1 MELLPVVLTSGWASG
16 INAYLVV
23 LVLGLIGRFSE
34 VAGIPE
40 GLTRTDVLVVAATLY
55 LVELVADKIPYFD
68 SLWDAVSTAI
78 RPTVGAVI
86 GLLIAQDAPTLE
98 QAVLAASGGA
108 AALVS
113 HLVKGGLRLIVNT
126 SPEPASNIAVSV
138 GEDVAVAG
146 VTTLAVLNPV
156 LAFTIA
162 ALLLGIG
169 ILLLVL
175 LWSRVLRGWRRL
187 RAWRARR
194 AAALVP
200 QPKNT
205 SASAYSAGST
215 DLELARRLRQ
225 RHADDVGAAQRDHLP
240 RSRRRA
246 PRRWRAGRSGW
257 RASGRR
263 RSACRRAARARAR
276 WCAPPCRC
284 APRSPWPASRRCR
297 RAGRARTRRA
307 SRP

>member
-23 LVLGLIGRFSE
+23 LVLGLIGRFTE

-40 GLTRTDVLVVAATLY
+40 GLTRTDVLVVAAILY

-98 QAVLAASGGA
+98 QAVLAACGGA

-126 SPEPASNIAVSV
+126 SPEPASNITVSV

-146 VTTLAVLNPV
+146 VTTLAVLNPG
-156 LAFTIA
+156 LALAIA
-162 ALLLGIG
+162 ALLLVTG

-175 LWSRVLRGWRRL
+175 LWSRVLRGWRRF

-194 AAALVP
+194 AARR
-200 QPKNT
+200 QPKNP
-205 SASAYSAGST
+205 SASA
-215 DLELARRLRQ
+215 
-225 RHADDVGAAQRDHLP
+225 
-240 RSRRRA
+240 
-246 PRRWRAGRSGW
+246 
-257 RASGRR
+257 
-263 RSACRRAARARAR
+263 
-276 WCAPPCRC
+276 
-284 APRSPWPASRRCR
+284 
-297 RAGRARTRRA
+297 
-307 SRP
+307 

>member
-23 LVLGLIGRFSE
+23 LVLGLIGRFTE

-40 GLTRTDVLVVAATLY
+40 GLTRTDVLVVAAVLY

-98 QAVLAASGGA
+98 QAILAACGGA

-126 SPEPASNIAVSV
+126 SPEPASNITVSV

-146 VTTLAVLNPV
+146 VTTLAVLNPG
-156 LAFTIA
+156 LALAIA
-162 ALLLGIG
+162 ALLLVTG

-194 AAALVP
+194 AALV
-200 QPKNT
+200 
-205 SASAYSAGST
+205 
-215 DLELARRLRQ
+215 
-225 RHADDVGAAQRDHLP
+225 
-240 RSRRRA
+240 
-246 PRRWRAGRSGW
+246 
-257 RASGRR
+257 
-263 RSACRRAARARAR
+263 
-276 WCAPPCRC
+276 
-284 APRSPWPASRRCR
+284 
-297 RAGRARTRRA
+297 
-307 SRP
+307 

>member
-1 MELLPVVLTSGWASG
+1 VELLPVVLTSGWASG

-23 LVLGLIGRFSE
+23 LVLGLIGRFTE

-40 GLTRTDVLVVAATLY
+40 GLTRTDVLVVAAVLY

-98 QAVLAASGGA
+98 QAILAACGGA

-126 SPEPASNIAVSV
+126 SPEPASNITVSV

-146 VTTLAVLNPV
+146 VTTLAVLNPG
-156 LAFTIA
+156 LALAIA
-162 ALLLGIG
+162 ALLLVTG

-194 AAALVP
+194 AAFV
-200 QPKNT
+200 
-205 SASAYSAGST
+205 
-215 DLELARRLRQ
+215 
-225 RHADDVGAAQRDHLP
+225 
-240 RSRRRA
+240 
-246 PRRWRAGRSGW
+246 
-257 RASGRR
+257 
-263 RSACRRAARARAR
+263 
-276 WCAPPCRC
+276 
-284 APRSPWPASRRCR
+284 
-297 RAGRARTRRA
+297 
-307 SRP
+307 

>member
-23 LVLGLIGRFSE
+23 LVLGLIGRFTE

-40 GLTRTDVLVVAATLY
+40 GLTRTDVLVVAAVMY

-98 QAVLAASGGA
+98 QAILAACGGA
-108 AALVS
+108 AALIS

-126 SPEPASNIAVSV
+126 SPEPASNITVSV

-156 LAFTIA
+156 LALTIA
-162 ALLLGIG
+162 TILLALG

-175 LWSRVLRGWRRL
+175 LWSRVLRG
-187 RAWRARR
+187 
-194 AAALVP
+194 
-200 QPKNT
+200 
-205 SASAYSAGST
+205 
-215 DLELARRLRQ
+215 
-225 RHADDVGAAQRDHLP
+225 
-240 RSRRRA
+240 RRRFHA
-246 PRRWRAGRSGW
+246 WRAGRQPKKIS
-257 RASGRR
+257 AS
-263 RSACRRAARARAR
+263 A
-276 WCAPPCRC
+276 
-284 APRSPWPASRRCR
+284 
-297 RAGRARTRRA
+297 
-307 SRP
+307 

>member
-1 MELLPVVLTSGWASG
+1 VELLPVVLTSGWASG

-23 LVLGLIGRFSE
+23 LVLGLIGRFTE

-40 GLTRTDVLVVAATLY
+40 GLTRTDVLVVAAVLY

-98 QAVLAASGGA
+98 QAILAACGGA

-126 SPEPASNIAVSV
+126 SPEPASNITVSV

-146 VTTLAVLNPV
+146 VTTLAVLNPG
-156 LAFTIA
+156 LALAIA
-162 ALLLGIG
+162 ALLLLTG

-175 LWSRVLRGWRRL
+175 LWSRVLRGWRRF

-194 AAALVP
+194 AAFV
-200 QPKNT
+200 
-205 SASAYSAGST
+205 
-215 DLELARRLRQ
+215 
-225 RHADDVGAAQRDHLP
+225 
-240 RSRRRA
+240 
-246 PRRWRAGRSGW
+246 
-257 RASGRR
+257 
-263 RSACRRAARARAR
+263 
-276 WCAPPCRC
+276 
-284 APRSPWPASRRCR
+284 
-297 RAGRARTRRA
+297 
-307 SRP
+307 

>member
-1 MELLPVVLTSGWASG
+1 VELLPVVLASGWASG

-23 LVLGLIGRFSE
+23 LVLGLIGRFTE

-40 GLTRTDVLVVAATLY
+40 GLTRSDVLVVAAALY

-98 QAVLAASGGA
+98 QAILAASGGA

-126 SPEPASNIAVSV
+126 SPEPASNITVSV

-146 VTTLAVLNPV
+146 VTTLAVLNPM
-156 LAFTIA
+156 LAVTIA
-162 ALLLGIG
+162 AILLAIGVLLLA
-169 ILLLVL
+169 L

-194 AAALVP
+194 FAAV
-200 QPKNT
+200 
-205 SASAYSAGST
+205 
-215 DLELARRLRQ
+215 
-225 RHADDVGAAQRDHLP
+225 
-240 RSRRRA
+240 
-246 PRRWRAGRSGW
+246 
-257 RASGRR
+257 
-263 RSACRRAARARAR
+263 
-276 WCAPPCRC
+276 
-284 APRSPWPASRRCR
+284 
-297 RAGRARTRRA
+297 
-307 SRP
+307 

>member
-23 LVLGLIGRFSE
+23 LVLGLIGRFTE

-40 GLTRTDVLVVAATLY
+40 GLTRTDVLVVAAVLY

-98 QAVLAASGGA
+98 QAILAACGGA

-126 SPEPASNIAVSV
+126 SPEPASNITVSV
-138 GEDVAVAG
+138 GEDLAVAG
-146 VTTLAVLNPV
+146 VTTLAVLNPG
-156 LAFTIA
+156 LALAIA
-162 ALLLGIG
+162 ALLLVTG

-194 AAALVP
+194 AALV
-200 QPKNT
+200 
-205 SASAYSAGST
+205 
-215 DLELARRLRQ
+215 
-225 RHADDVGAAQRDHLP
+225 
-240 RSRRRA
+240 
-246 PRRWRAGRSGW
+246 
-257 RASGRR
+257 
-263 RSACRRAARARAR
+263 
-276 WCAPPCRC
+276 
-284 APRSPWPASRRCR
+284 
-297 RAGRARTRRA
+297 
-307 SRP
+307 

>member
-23 LVLGLIGRFSE
+23 LVLGLIGRFTE

-40 GLTRTDVLVVAATLY
+40 GLTRTDVLVVAAVMY

-98 QAVLAASGGA
+98 QAILAACGGA

-126 SPEPASNIAVSV
+126 SPEPASNITVSV

-146 VTTLAVLNPV
+146 VTTLAVLNPG
-156 LAFTIA
+156 LALAIA
-162 ALLLGIG
+162 ALLLVTG

-175 LWSRVLRGWRRL
+175 LWSRVLRGWRRF
-187 RAWRARR
+187 RVWRARR
-194 AAALVP
+194 AAFA
-200 QPKNT
+200 
-205 SASAYSAGST
+205 
-215 DLELARRLRQ
+215 
-225 RHADDVGAAQRDHLP
+225 
-240 RSRRRA
+240 
-246 PRRWRAGRSGW
+246 
-257 RASGRR
+257 
-263 RSACRRAARARAR
+263 
-276 WCAPPCRC
+276 
-284 APRSPWPASRRCR
+284 
-297 RAGRARTRRA
+297 
-307 SRP
+307 

>member
-23 LVLGLIGRFSE
+23 LVLGLIGRFTE

-40 GLTRTDVLVVAATLY
+40 GLTRTDVLVVAAVMY

-98 QAVLAASGGA
+98 QAILAASGGA

-146 VTTLAVLNPV
+146 VTTLAVLNPG
-156 LAFTIA
+156 LALAIA
-162 ALLLGIG
+162 ALLLVTG

-194 AAALVP
+194 AAFV
-200 QPKNT
+200 
-205 SASAYSAGST
+205 
-215 DLELARRLRQ
+215 
-225 RHADDVGAAQRDHLP
+225 
-240 RSRRRA
+240 
-246 PRRWRAGRSGW
+246 
-257 RASGRR
+257 
-263 RSACRRAARARAR
+263 
-276 WCAPPCRC
+276 
-284 APRSPWPASRRCR
+284 
-297 RAGRARTRRA
+297 
-307 SRP
+307 

>member
-1 MELLPVVLTSGWASG
+1 VELLPVVLTSGWASG

-23 LVLGLIGRFSE
+23 LVLGLIGRFTE

-40 GLTRTDVLVVAATLY
+40 GLTRTDVLVVAAVLY

-86 GLLIAQDAPTLE
+86 GLLIAQGAPTLE

-126 SPEPASNIAVSV
+126 SPEPASNITVSV

-146 VTTLAVLNPV
+146 VTTLAVLNPG
-156 LAFTIA
+156 LALAIA
-162 ALLLGIG
+162 ALLLLTG

-175 LWSRVLRGWRRL
+175 LWSRVRRGRRRF

-194 AAALVP
+194 VALV
-200 QPKNT
+200 
-205 SASAYSAGST
+205 
-215 DLELARRLRQ
+215 
-225 RHADDVGAAQRDHLP
+225 
-240 RSRRRA
+240 
-246 PRRWRAGRSGW
+246 
-257 RASGRR
+257 
-263 RSACRRAARARAR
+263 
-276 WCAPPCRC
+276 
-284 APRSPWPASRRCR
+284 
-297 RAGRARTRRA
+297 
-307 SRP
+307 